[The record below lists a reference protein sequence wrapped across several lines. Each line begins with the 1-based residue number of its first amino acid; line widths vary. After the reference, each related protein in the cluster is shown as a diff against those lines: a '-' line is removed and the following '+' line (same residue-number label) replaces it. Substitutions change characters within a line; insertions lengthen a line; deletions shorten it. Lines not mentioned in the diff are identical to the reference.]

1 MNNATN
7 VISQLRMELGQ
18 RSYPIIIGCNLLKQ
32 STIILESVERLAA
45 DQIIIISNKKIASIY
60 LHEVLNQVQMG
71 SVKINHILLEEGE
84 ATKNWNT
91 VIQIIDF
98 LVNQQAS
105 RKSVLIALGGGV
117 IGDITGFAASI
128 YMRGIPFIQI
138 PTTLLAQVDSSVGGK
153 TGINHPLAKN
163 MIGSFY
169 QPLAVIIDTKTLS
182 TLPQREVSAGLA
194 EVIKYGMIYDAEF
207 FAWLEQNID
216 NLLQQNETALA
227 YAIERCCAIKA
238 AVVAED
244 ERESA
249 LRAILNFGHTFGH
262 AIEAFGQYR
271 SYLHGEAVAIGML
284 MALHLSM
291 QINQIDQS
299 LFARA
304 EKLLA
309 RAKLPI
315 KAPQIKISDWINL
328 MQFDKKNEANKIRFV
343 LLKELGK
350 AYVSSVPEA
359 NLLQTLNYFGA
370 IKNEAL

>member
-1 MNNATN
+1 
-7 VISQLRMELGQ
+7 MELGQ